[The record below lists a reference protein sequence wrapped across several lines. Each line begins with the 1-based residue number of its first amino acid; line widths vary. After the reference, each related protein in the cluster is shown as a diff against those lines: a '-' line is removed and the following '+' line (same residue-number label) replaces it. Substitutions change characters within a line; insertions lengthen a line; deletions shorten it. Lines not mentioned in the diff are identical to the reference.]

1 MNEKN
6 KNLPNHAGGFV
17 SFGATSQ
24 DFIYIE
30 TMSGL
35 VFQQIIQAASL
46 DIFWSPMNRPRSQH
60 YQTTCFFK
68 GYFDTFIYDNDNNT
82 NITEW

>member
-17 SFGATSQ
+17 SSGATSQ

-35 VFQQIIQAASL
+35 VFQQSIQAASL
-46 DIFWSPMNRPRSQH
+46 DIF
-60 YQTTCFFK
+60 
-68 GYFDTFIYDNDNNT
+68 
-82 NITEW
+82 